1 MKYKFSF
8 YGRKIGG
15 IGIKSKYVK
24 LIEDENKNKALLL
37 LYDTYEHLS
46 DVNIDEVP

>member
-15 IGIKSKYVK
+15 IGIYHSSYPKGKTLY
-24 LIEDENKNKALLL
+24 IPDDPHEEDLKNGQRIP
-37 LYDTYEHLS
+37 
-46 DVNIDEVP
+46 VI